1 MSRSGLVAASVA
13 VAAAAWTATGLYVVD
28 PGQAAVV
35 FRFGAVERHAG
46 PGVHLRAPWPIESH
60 EAVLVGEV
68 RREQTRRL
76 RMLTGDTNLVDLEL
90 VAQYTVQ
97 DPEALLLATQ
107 TPAPLVVAAVASVA
121 SGAVAGMD
129 VDTLLTIGR
138 SQLQTEVRGEA
149 QALLDGLD
157 AGVRLDAIE
166 VAHLSPPPSVVDAF
180 NDVSS
185 ARGDRETLALA
196 AEAYASD
203 LLPQTRGE
211 QARRVESARA
221 SAAARTARAD
231 ADAAR
236 FRAARAQAR
245 LAPAATRARLRREA
259 WEGIEADVVQVSPG
273 ARLAWPPSSEHVP

>member
-1 MSRSGLVAASVA
+1 MTRARLLAAGSGLALSL
-13 VAAAAWTATGLYVVD
+13 WGLSGVYLVD

-35 FRFGAVERHAG
+35 FRFGVVERQAG

-90 VAQYTVQ
+90 VAQFTVQ
-97 DPEALLLATQ
+97 DPKALLLASQ
-107 TPAPLVVAAVASVA
+107 APAPLVVGAVASVA
-121 SGAVAGMD
+121 TGAVASMD
-129 VDTLLTIGR
+129 VDTLLTVGR
-138 SQLQTEVRGEA
+138 SQLQTEVRAEA

-166 VAHLSPPPSVVDAF
+166 VAHLSPPPAVVDAF

-203 LLPQTRGE
+203 LLPLTRGE
-211 QARRVESARA
+211 QARRVEAA
-221 SAAARTARAD
+221 HADAAARTARAD
-231 ADAAR
+231 ADAVR
-236 FRAARAQAR
+236 FKATRAQAR
-245 LAPAATRARLRREA
+245 LAPAATRARLRKEA
-259 WEGIEADVVQVSPG
+259 WQGIEADVMQVAPG
-273 ARLAWPPSSEHVP
+273 ARLAFPAAAEDAP

>member
-1 MSRSGLVAASVA
+1 MSRWGLGGAAVGLA
-13 VAAAAWTATGLYVVD
+13 GLGWLATGLYVVD

-35 FRFGAVERHAG
+35 FRLGAVHRQAG
-46 PGVHLRAPWPIESH
+46 PGVHLRAPWPLEAH

-68 RREQTRRL
+68 RRGQTRRL

-97 DPEALLLATQ
+97 DPGALLLASQ
-107 TPAPLVVAAVASVA
+107 APAELVVAAVASVA
-121 SGAVAGMD
+121 TGAVAGMD

-138 SQLQTEVRGEA
+138 SQLQVDVRRDA
-149 QALLDGLD
+149 QALLDGVG

-166 VAHLSPPPSVVDAF
+166 VAHLSPPPAVVDAF

-211 QARRVESARA
+211 QARRVQAARA
-221 SAAARTARAD
+221 GAADRASRAD

-236 FRAARAQAR
+236 FRAVRAQAR

-259 WEGIEADVVQVSPG
+259 WQGIEADVVHLSPG
-273 ARLAWPPSSEHVP
+273 ARLAWPPPQEPSP

>member
-1 MSRSGLVAASVA
+1 MNRGLLAAAGVGVALLAWLASGLF
-13 VAAAAWTATGLYVVD
+13 VVD

-35 FRFGAVERHAG
+35 FRFGAVAREAG
-46 PGVHLRAPWPIESH
+46 PGVHLRAPWPVESH
-60 EAVLVGEV
+60 VAVVVGEV
-68 RREQTRRL
+68 RREPTRRL

-107 TPAPLVVAAVASVA
+107 APESLVVAAVASVA
-121 SGAVAGMD
+121 THAVARLD

-138 SQLQTEVRGEA
+138 NQLQVDVKREA
-149 QALLDGLD
+149 QALLDDLG
-157 AGVRLDAIE
+157 AGVRLDAVE

-185 ARGDRETLALA
+185 ARGDRDTLALA

-211 QARRVESARA
+211 QAERVE
-221 SAAARTARAD
+221 AARTDAAQRRSGAD

-236 FRAARAQAR
+236 FRAVLAQAR
-245 LAPAATRARLRREA
+245 LARAATWARLHKET
-259 WEGIEADVVQVSPG
+259 WERIEADIVHAPADG
-273 ARLAWPPSSEHVP
+273 GIIWPQPSEPAP

>member
-1 MSRSGLVAASVA
+1 MSRASLVAVGLGLTF
-13 VAAAAWTATGLYVVD
+13 VVWVATGLYVVV

-35 FRFGAVERHAG
+35 FRFGAVDRQAG
-46 PGVHLRAPWPIESH
+46 PGVHLRAPWPVESH

-97 DPEALLLATQ
+97 DPAALLLASQ
-107 TPAPLVVAAVASVA
+107 APSALVIAAVASVA
-121 SGAVAGMD
+121 TGAVADMD
-129 VDTLLTIGR
+129 VDKLLTIGR
-138 SQLQTEVRGEA
+138 TQLQTDVKRDA
-149 QALLDGLD
+149 QALLDGLG

-166 VAHLSPPPSVVDAF
+166 VAHLSPPPAVVDAF

-203 LLPQTRGE
+203 LLPLTRGA
-211 QARRVESARA
+211 QAERVQAARA
-221 SAAARTARAD
+221 QAANREAQAD

-236 FRAARAQAR
+236 FRAVRAQAR

-259 WEGIEADVVQVSPG
+259 WQGVEAEVVHLSPG
-273 ARLAWPPSSEHVP
+273 ARLAWPPSPEPSP

>member
-1 MSRSGLVAASVA
+1 MSRASRVA
-13 VAAAAWTATGLYVVD
+13 VGLGLTLVVWVATGLYVVD

-35 FRFGAVERHAG
+35 FRFGAVDRQAG
-46 PGVHLRAPWPIESH
+46 PGVHLRAPWPVESH

-97 DPEALLLATQ
+97 DPAALLLASQ
-107 TPAPLVVAAVASVA
+107 TPSELVIAAVASVA
-121 SGAVAGMD
+121 TGAVADME
-129 VDTLLTIGR
+129 VDKLLTIGR
-138 SQLQTEVRGEA
+138 TQLQTDVKRDA
-149 QALLDGLD
+149 QALLDGLG

-166 VAHLSPPPSVVDAF
+166 VAHLSPPPAVVDAF

-203 LLPQTRGE
+203 LLPLTRGA
-211 QARRVESARA
+211 QAERVQAARA
-221 SAAARTARAD
+221 QAANREAQAD

-236 FRAARAQAR
+236 FRAVRAQAR

-259 WEGIEADVVQVSPG
+259 WQGVEAEVVQLSPG
-273 ARLAWPPSSEHVP
+273 ARLAWPPSPEPSP

>member
-1 MSRSGLVAASVA
+1 MSRASLVAAGLA
-13 VAAAAWTATGLYVVD
+13 LALAGWAATGLYVVD

-35 FRFGAVERHAG
+35 FRFGAVDRQAG
-46 PGVHLRAPWPIESH
+46 PGVHLRAPWPVESH

-97 DPEALLLATQ
+97 DPAALLLASQ
-107 TPAPLVVAAVASVA
+107 APSALVVAAVASVA
-121 SGAVAGMD
+121 TGAVADMD
-129 VDTLLTIGR
+129 VDKLLTIGR
-138 SQLQTEVRGEA
+138 TQLQTDVKRDA
-149 QALLDGLD
+149 QALLDGLG

-166 VAHLSPPPSVVDAF
+166 VAHLSPPPAVVDAF

-203 LLPQTRGE
+203 LLPLTRGA
-211 QARRVESARA
+211 QAERVQSARA
-221 SAAARTARAD
+221 QAADRSAQAD

-236 FRAARAQAR
+236 FRAVRAQAR

-259 WEGIEADVVQVSPG
+259 WQGIEADVVQLSPG
-273 ARLAWPPSSEHVP
+273 ARLAWPPPSEPAP